1 MSLGLIAPCT
11 LFEHSLLS
19 TPVSSRT
26 MADAASAESYWISD
40 SSLPDDHRS
49 TENLPT
55 ETDILVVGGGY
66 AAACFVTHLLAKAKG
81 SVPST
86 LVLEARGLCS
96 GATGR
101 NGSHRP

>member
-1 MSLGLIAPCT
+1 MSLDLIAPCT

-19 TPVSSRT
+19 DSESSRN
-26 MADAASAESYWISD
+26 MADAASVESYWMSD
-40 SSLPDDHRS
+40 TSLPDDHRS

-55 ETDILVVGGGY
+55 ETDILI
-66 AAACFVTHLLAKAKG
+66 THLLAKAKG

-101 NGSHRP
+101 NGSYRP

>member
-1 MSLGLIAPCT
+1 MSLDLIAPCT

-19 TPVSSRT
+19 DSESSRN
-26 MADAASAESYWISD
+26 MADAASVESYWMSD
-40 SSLPDDHRS
+40 TSLPDDHRS

-55 ETDILVVGGGY
+55 ETDILIVGGGY
-66 AAACFVTHLLAKAKG
+66 AAACFITHLLAKAKG

-101 NGSHRP
+101 NGSYRP